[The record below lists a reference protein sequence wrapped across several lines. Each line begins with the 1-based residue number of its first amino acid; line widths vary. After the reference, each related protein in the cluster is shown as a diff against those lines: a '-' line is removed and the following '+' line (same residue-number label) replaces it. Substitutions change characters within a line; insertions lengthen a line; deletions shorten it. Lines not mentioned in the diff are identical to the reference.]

1 MSFKAD
7 KIGAAKDHSAL
18 VGLIRQAEACLAR
31 HEAAAALGVTEQG
44 VQALT
49 GVPLDEP
56 ARRLLARL
64 YTLQSCALTA
74 LGERDRAWQTVAQ
87 ALTLWPDDVDALI
100 QRGRLYRDEG
110 ETEAALRDLDQAL
123 TLDERS
129 ASAYLA
135 RGMVRERVG
144 DSAGALADY
153 GRAAALDDRLALA
166 WSKRARLL
174 AARGETAAAECDFTT
189 ALRLDPHLLEPYT
202 YLAYLIRQKGDLR
215 GALQIVELGL
225 RHHPGEPELLL
236 QQAYTLVDLE
246 ELSTAL
252 VAVEGL
258 LRVYPDHAGA
268 LALRGQIHGRSG
280 NLEAALAD
288 LGRAVALDPGDAETH
303 FNYALANLHAR
314 RPTEAF
320 AALLRALQLEPG
332 DQEAQQWRTRLAG
345 QLGLEPW
352 DRAARVLERF
362 AYSHCGP
369 GRDWKVEIR
378 QMHTFHPNGEIE
390 TYNAAVLD
398 PGPRSALLLVVKL
411 TSDGYCV
418 EVMAELAVP
427 DAPRTPFTVVAERVV
442 PQDPDRLLA
451 QLNLL
456 VTEGVLRC
464 TDRRLQLG
472 TPA

>member
-1 MSFKAD
+1 MSLKAD
-7 KIGAAKDHSAL
+7 EIGAAKDHSSV
-18 VGLIRQAEACLAR
+18 VGLIQQAEACLVR
-31 HEAAAALGVTEQG
+31 HEAAAALGVAEQG

-49 GVPLDEP
+49 GAPLDES

-64 YTLQSCALTA
+64 YTLQSRALTA
-74 LGERDRAWQTVAQ
+74 LGERDRAWQAVTQ
-87 ALTLWPDDVDALI
+87 ALTLRPDDVDALI
-100 QRGRLYRDEG
+100 QRGWLYRDEG
-110 ETEAALRDLDQAL
+110 EAEAALRDLDQAL

-129 ASAYLA
+129 ASAHLA

-153 GRAAALDDRLALA
+153 DRAVALNDRLALA
-166 WSKRARLL
+166 WSQRARLL
-174 AARGETAAAECDFTT
+174 AARGEVAVAERDFTT

-202 YLAYLIRQKGDLR
+202 HLVYLARQRGDLR

-225 RHHPGEPELLL
+225 RYHPGEPELLL
-236 QQAYTLVDLE
+236 QQAYTWVDQGD
-246 ELSTAL
+246 LSQAL
-252 VAVEGL
+252 SLVEGVL
-258 LRVYPDHAGA
+258 AAQPDHAGT

-280 NLEAALAD
+280 NLAAALAD
-288 LGRAVALDPGDAETH
+288 LERAVALDPGDAEAH
-303 FNYALANLHAR
+303 FNYALANFYAHRL
-314 RPTEAF
+314 TEAF
-320 AALLRALQLEPG
+320 AALLRVLQLTPG
-332 DQEAQQWRTRLAG
+332 DQEALQWRPRLAG

-352 DRAARVLERF
+352 DRAARVLEHF

-411 TSDGYCV
+411 TPDGYCV

-427 DAPRTPFTVVAERVV
+427 DAPRTPFTVVAERTV

-451 QLNLL
+451 QLNRL

-464 TDRRLQLG
+464 TGRRLQLG
-472 TPA
+472 ALA